1 MKHKGSRCDF
11 TQERNA
17 DILRAYKEIISVR
30 DNISLLEIEQ
40 RLLQS
45 SSKRF
50 WVSDI
55 RAYNVILTM
64 IKGKSLDNMN
74 PTKREMFQEI
84 YRMRNRTITSYK

>member
-45 SSKRF
+45 SRASVF
-50 WVSDI
+50 GVSDI
-55 RAYNVILTM
+55 RAYNVILTY
-64 IKGKSLDNMN
+64 DQ
-74 PTKREMFQEI
+74 REILE
-84 YRMRNRTITSYK
+84 